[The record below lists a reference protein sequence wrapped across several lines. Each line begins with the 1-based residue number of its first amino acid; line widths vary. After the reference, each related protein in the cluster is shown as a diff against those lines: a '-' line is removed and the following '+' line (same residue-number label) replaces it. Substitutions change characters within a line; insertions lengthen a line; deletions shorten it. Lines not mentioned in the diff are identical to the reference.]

1 MRAWIGWTGIRSKS
15 KDTGV
20 AAKLFLGYFLF
31 MLALPLASLAASAAH
46 VPDHPP
52 REIEITARN
61 YAYDPERI
69 VVKQGEHV
77 KLIIRTVDVGHGFYL
92 DGYDI
97 DEEILPDEEVI
108 IEFVADKEGKF
119 AIRCSVTC
127 GPFHPYMKAELI
139 VEGEI
144 GNTPF
149 LGSLVL
155 TLVVAGLTVAYLRR
169 RGE

>member
-1 MRAWIGWTGIRSKS
+1 MRSRISGSGISTKG
-15 KDTGV
+15 TV
-20 AAKLFLGYFLF
+20 IATKLILGYFII
-31 MLALPLASLAASAAH
+31 MLALSLASTVVSAGHAVEH
-46 VPDHPP
+46 TP

-69 VVKQGEHV
+69 VVKQGEHIRLKV
-77 KLIIRTVDVGHGFYL
+77 RTVDVGHGFYL

-108 IEFVADKEGKF
+108 IEFTADKEGKF

-155 TLVVAGLTVAYLRR
+155 TLVVAGLTVAYLGKK
-169 RGE
+169 GE

>member
-1 MRAWIGWTGIRSKS
+1 MMRSRIDETGIRSK
-15 KDTGV
+15 GPEI
-20 AAKLFLGYFLF
+20 AAKLILGYFLF
-31 MLALPLASLAASAAH
+31 ILALPLASVVVSADH
-46 VPDHPP
+46 VSEPSA

-69 VVKQGEHV
+69 VVKLGEHIRLKV
-77 KLIIRTVDVGHGFYL
+77 RTVDVGHGFYL

-97 DEEILPDEEVI
+97 NEEILPDEEVV
-108 IEFVADKEGKF
+108 IEFVATKEGKF

-155 TLVVAGLTVAYLRR
+155 TLVVAGLTVAYLGKK
-169 RGE
+169 GE

>member
-1 MRAWIGWTGIRSKS
+1 MRSRVSETSIRSKS
-15 KDTGV
+15 IET
-20 AAKLFLGYFLF
+20 AAKLILGYFF
-31 MLALPLASLAASAAH
+31 FILALPLASMAVSAGH
-46 VPDHPP
+46 VSEHQV
-52 REIEITARN
+52 REIDITARN

-69 VVKQGEHV
+69 VVKQGEH
-77 KLIIRTVDVGHGFYL
+77 IILKVRTVDVGHGFYL
-92 DGYDI
+92 DGYAI
-97 DEEILPDEEVI
+97 DEEVLPDEEVI
-108 IEFVADKEGKF
+108 IEFLAEKEGKF

-155 TLVVAGLTVAYLRR
+155 TLVVAGLTVAYLGKK
-169 RGE
+169 GE

>member
-1 MRAWIGWTGIRSKS
+1 MIAT
-15 KDTGV
+15 
-20 AAKLFLGYFLF
+20 KLLLVYFF
-31 MLALPLASLAASAAH
+31 IILALPLASTIVHATHDPSH
-46 VPDHPP
+46 VV
-52 REIEITARN
+52 EIEITARN

-69 VVKQGEHV
+69 VVKQGDYIRLNV
-77 KLIIRTVDVGHGFYL
+77 RTVDVGHGLYL

-97 DEEILPDEEVI
+97 DEEILPDEEVT

-139 VEGEI
+139 VEGEF

-155 TLVVAGLTVAYLRR
+155 TLVVAGITVAYLGK